1 MNYYWNW
8 SIFFEPSPYGN
19 LYIFTLLNGLVWTV
33 FTALLAWILA
43 SVVGTLVGVAR
54 TTEIGWLRKIAILY
68 VEIFR
73 NIPLLVQMFLWYF
86 VIPELLPSSLGNAVK
101 QIPPP
106 WGIFLPAF
114 LCLGFYTAS
123 RVAEQVRAGIES
135 LPKGQRMAGTA
146 LGLKPA
152 QVYRYVLLPVAFR
165 IILPPMT
172 SEMLNLIK
180 NTSVAFTIGL
190 MELVGAAR
198 SMQEF
203 SFQVFESF
211 AGATTLYL
219 ILNLVVVLCAGGF
232 ARYTAVPGLAGSAR
246 DAPAKGALFGL
257 ARSEGRKH
265 GKWWKGGARP

>member
-1 MNYYWNW
+1 MNYFWNW
-8 SIFFEPSPYGN
+8 SIFFEVSPYGN

-33 FTALLAWILA
+33 FTALLAWTLA
-43 SVVGTLVGVAR
+43 LLVGVLIGVAR
-54 TTEIGWLRKIAILY
+54 TTNIKWLRILGTAY
-68 VEIFR
+68 VELFR

-86 VIPELLPSSLGNAVK
+86 VVPEVIPTGMGDALK

-135 LPKGQRMAGTA
+135 LPVGQRMAGTA
-146 LGLKPA
+146 LGLKPH
-152 QVYRYVLLPVAFR
+152 QVYRYILLPATFR

-172 SEMLNLIK
+172 SELLNLIK

-203 SFQVFESF
+203 SFQVFEAF
-211 AGATTLYL
+211 AGATVLYL
-219 ILNLVVVLCAGGF
+219 LLNLLMVLGTTWLE
-232 ARYTAVPGLAGSAR
+232 RRIAVPGFLGTNTSKSVDRTDTATLK
-246 DAPAKGALFGL
+246 KGV
-257 ARSEGRKH
+257 
-265 GKWWKGGARP
+265 P

>member
-1 MNYYWNW
+1 MNYFWNW

-19 LYIFTLLNGLVWTV
+19 LYIYTLLNGLVWTI
-33 FTALLAWILA
+33 FTALLSWALA
-43 SVVGTLVGVAR
+43 LTVGTIVGVAR
-54 TTEIGWLRKIAILY
+54 TTSSKWLRGLGTAY
-68 VEIFR
+68 VEFFR

-86 VIPELLPSSLGNAVK
+86 VVPEVLPGTLGDAMK

-135 LPKGQRMAGTA
+135 LPVGQRMAGTA
-146 LGLKPA
+146 LGLRQP
-152 QVYRYVLLPVAFR
+152 QVYRYVLLPASFR
-165 IILPPMT
+165 IILPPLT
-172 SEMLNLIK
+172 SELLNLIK

-203 SFQVFESF
+203 SFQVFETF
-211 AGATTLYL
+211 AAATSLYL
-219 ILNLVVVLCAGGF
+219 LLNLLVVIGTTWLERHV
-232 ARYTAVPGLAGSAR
+232 AVPGFMGTSASSKTK
-246 DAPAKGALFGL
+246 ASASAAVKEVTP
-257 ARSEGRKH
+257 
-265 GKWWKGGARP
+265 